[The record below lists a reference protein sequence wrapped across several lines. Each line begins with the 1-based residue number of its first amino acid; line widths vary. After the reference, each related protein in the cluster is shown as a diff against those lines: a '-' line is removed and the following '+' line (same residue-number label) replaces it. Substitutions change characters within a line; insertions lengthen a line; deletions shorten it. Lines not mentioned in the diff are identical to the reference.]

1 MYDVIIVGGG
11 VIGASI
17 AYHLSLFQK
26 RILVIERDKIGSHA
40 SSAAAGML
48 GAQVELKP
56 DHPLL
61 HLATESQLRFVDLVR
76 ELENATYEKLHLN
89 QNGIIRLA
97 RTEEELMELAELHQA
112 QLAIG
117 LSSKFLTYDQ
127 ICDRVEGI
135 SPIVKGGIHV
145 SDGQLEASRLAP
157 SLMKVAVGQGVE
169 VYEDT
174 TVLSLEIHQQEVR
187 GVHTTNGTYYAETV
201 VLAGGAWTNELLPED
216 YHVPLYPVK
225 GDAFSLRLSETNLMY
240 SLYTHDCYIVPKSG
254 NRLLVGATES
264 PYEWEPHVKMEGLFQ
279 LFHKAAKMYPAI
291 LDGELEKTWSGI
303 RPQTKDGLPYLG
315 LDPDLPGLI
324 YATGHYRNGI
334 LLSAI
339 TGEIVA
345 DLIVHRKSS
354 FDLQPFAP
362 ERWRNKHAISE

>member
-17 AYHLSLFQK
+17 AYHLSRFQK
-26 RILVIERDKIGSHA
+26 RILVIERDKVGSHA

-56 DHPLL
+56 DNPLF
-61 HLATESQLRFVDLVR
+61 HLARASQLRFVDLV
-76 ELENATYEKLHLN
+76 EQLENVTEEKLHLN

-97 RTEEELMELAELHQA
+97 RTDEELMELAELHQA
-112 QLAIG
+112 QSAIG
-117 LSSKFLTYDQ
+117 LSSQLLTYDQ
-127 ICDRVEGI
+127 ICNRVRGV
-135 SPIVKGGIHV
+135 SPAVKGGIHV
-145 SDGQLEASRLAP
+145 SDGQLEAVRLAP
-157 SLMKVAVGQGVE
+157 LLMKVAQERGVE
-169 VYEDT
+169 VYENT
-174 TVLSLEIHQQEVR
+174 TVLSLEIHHNEIR
-187 GVHTTNGTYYAETV
+187 GVNTTSGQYFAETV
-201 VLAGGAWTNELLPED
+201 VLAGGAWTNDLLPDE
-216 YHVPLYPVK
+216 YHIPLYPVK
-225 GDAFSLRLSETNLMY
+225 GDAFSLRLPEMELMHT
-240 SLYTHDCYIVPKSG
+240 LYTKDCYIVPKSG

-264 PYEWEPHVKMEGLFQ
+264 PYEWDPVVRMEELFK
-279 LFHKAAKMYPAI
+279 LFLNASKIYPPV
-291 LDGELEKTWSGI
+291 LDGEIEKTWSGI

-339 TGEIVA
+339 TGEIVT
-345 DLIVHRKSS
+345 DLIVHGKSS

>member
-17 AYHLSLFQK
+17 AYHLSRFQK

-48 GAQVELKP
+48 GAQVELNP
-56 DHPLL
+56 DNPLF

-76 ELENATYEKLHLN
+76 QLENVTCEKLYLN

-97 RTEEELMELAELHQA
+97 RTEEELMELAKLHQA
-112 QLAIG
+112 QAAIG
-117 LSSKFLTYDQ
+117 LSSQFLTCDQ
-127 ICDRVEGI
+127 ICDRVRGVCP
-135 SPIVKGGIHV
+135 SVKGGIYV

-157 SLMKVAVGQGVE
+157 SLMKAAVGQGVE

-174 TVLSLEIHQQEVR
+174 TVLSLEIHQQEIR
-187 GVHTTNGTYYAETV
+187 GVHTTNGKYFAETV
-201 VLAGGAWTNELLPED
+201 VLAGGAWTNDLLPED

-225 GDAFSLRLSETNLMY
+225 GDAFSLRFPGMNLTHT
-240 SLYTHDCYIVPKSG
+240 LYTPDCYIVPKTG
-254 NRLLVGATES
+254 DRLLVGATES
-264 PYEWEPHVKMEGLFQ
+264 PYEWESNVKIEGLFQ
-279 LFHKAAKMYPAI
+279 LFLKAAKMYPTV

-315 LDPDLPGLI
+315 LALDLPGLI

-339 TGEIVA
+339 TGEIVT
-345 DLIVHRKSS
+345 DLIVHGKSS
-354 FDLQPFAP
+354 FDLQPFSP
-362 ERWRNKHAISE
+362 ERWRQKHAIFE

>member
-17 AYHLSLFQK
+17 AYHLSSFQK

-56 DHPLL
+56 DNPLF
-61 HLATESQLRFVDLVR
+61 HLARASQHRFGDLVGQ
-76 ELENATYEKLHLN
+76 LENETHEKLHLN
-89 QNGIIRLA
+89 QNGILRLA

-112 QLAIG
+112 QSAIG
-117 LSSKFLTYDQ
+117 LSSQFLTYDQ
-127 ICDRVEGI
+127 ICDRVRGV
-135 SPIVKGGIHV
+135 SPAVRGGVHV

-157 SLMKVAVGQGVE
+157 SLMKAAVERGVD

-174 TVLSLEIHQQEVR
+174 TVLSLEIHQHEIR
-187 GVHTTNGTYYAETV
+187 GVHTTNGKYFAETV
-201 VLAGGAWTNELLPED
+201 VLAGGAWTNDLLPED

-225 GDAFSLRLSETNLMY
+225 GDAFSLRLPGTDLTHT
-240 SLYTHDCYIVPKSG
+240 LYTSDCYIVPKSG

-264 PYEWEPHVKMEGLFQ
+264 PYEWEPIVKMEGLFQ
-279 LFHKAAKMYPAI
+279 LFLKAAKMYPAV
-291 LDGELEKTWSGI
+291 LDGELERTWSGI

-315 LDPDLPGLI
+315 LDPDLSGLI

-339 TGEIVA
+339 TGEIVTE
-345 DLIVHRKSS
+345 LIVHGKSS

-362 ERWRNKHAISE
+362 ERWRKKYAISE